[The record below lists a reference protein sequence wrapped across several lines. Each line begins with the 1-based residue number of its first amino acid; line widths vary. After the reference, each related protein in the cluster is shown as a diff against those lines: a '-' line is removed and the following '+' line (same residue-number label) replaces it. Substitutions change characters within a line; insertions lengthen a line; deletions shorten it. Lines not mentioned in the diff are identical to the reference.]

1 MHNNN
6 GNKKFTV
13 KPGVKWSPPKPAGVP
28 HPFEDLPDG
37 DFDPTD
43 ADRAAAR
50 LASDNGPDIG
60 EPIPDFDEA
69 KFDADN
75 S

>member
-1 MHNNN
+1 MQNIN
-6 GNKKFTV
+6 GDNLPKV
-13 KPGVKWSPPKPAGVP
+13 KPGIPWRAPTPAEP
-28 HPFEDLPDG
+28 HPFADLPSG

-43 ADRAAAR
+43 ADREAAR
-50 LASDNGPDIG
+50 LAADNGPDIG